1 MKIAPDLSDTQL
13 DDIVDIF
20 SSTHIDGLI
29 ATNTTIS
36 RENLRTDTKLINE
49 IGNGGLSGLP
59 VKKRSTEVIRY
70 ITNRSDG
77 KIPIIGV
84 GGIMNAEDAWEKI
97 TAGATLIQA
106 YSGFVFEGAGLTKS
120 VVHGLQKKLIQ
131 HGLSSLEEAVGLSHK
146 NSEEVS

>member
-1 MKIAPDLSDTQL
+1 MLKML
-13 DDIVDIF
+13 
-20 SSTHIDGLI
+20 
-29 ATNTTIS
+29 
-36 RENLRTDTKLINE
+36 
-49 IGNGGLSGLP
+49 
-59 VKKRSTEVIRY
+59 
-70 ITNRSDG
+70 G
-77 KIPIIGV
+77 K
-84 GGIMNAEDAWEKI
+84 KI